1 MYKQGDMRKAFPY
14 FLSSLLP
21 VCLLAGQFTKAER
34 EKAMDDEAERAATVS
49 ATFHECLRGCPR
61 DHFSYHGTLG
71 FASLS

>member
-1 MYKQGDMRKAFPY
+1 MRKAFPY

-34 EKAMDDEAERAATVS
+34 EKAMDDEAETAATVS
-49 ATFHECLRGCPR
+49 ATFHACLRGCPR
-61 DHFSYHGTLG
+61 DHFSYHGALG